1 VNKWRCS
8 GRVTRKKQ
16 HLRPSQPSAVLVPVA
31 TGGAALWN
39 VTPCLKKTC
48 YPHYQGTMMLGAADF
63 SKKSAILPGYVTAHS
78 KIQQK

>member
-1 VNKWRCS
+1 MNKWRSS

-16 HLRPSQPSAVLVPVA
+16 HLRPSQPSVVLMPVA

-48 YPHYQGTMMLGAADF
+48 YPHHQGRMMVEAADS
-63 SKKSAILPGYVTAHS
+63 SKKSAILPGYLTSHS
-78 KIQQK
+78 KIQ